1 MKHFLSITL
10 IILILT
16 AELFAIP
23 GNDRPIRFKSV
34 TITPAGNLSA
44 WMMQSVPFTE
54 RAVQGKF
61 FRIIQFDRI
70 PTPEERESLKSAG
83 IELMDYIP
91 ELAWFASFS
100 EDFQKTAIT
109 SSAILGIYNIL
120 PEYKT
125 DASLWQ
131 QRYPSHAL
139 RNGNRIALTLGYWP
153 ILEPVAAR
161 EEITRAGITITSA
174 DDFGKTAVIEIP
186 VTAIETVAALPFVM
200 FLEPVSPEPEPEN
213 HTGRTL
219 HRSNV
224 LASEYPAGRHY
235 DGTGVKVM
243 LQDDGIIGPHID
255 YQGRIG
261 AQYMTS
267 NNGDHGDHCAGIIM
281 AAGNLDP
288 KAKGNAPGADIYV
301 YSASGYPGFNA
312 IPNVYNTLSIRVTS
326 TSYGDGCNAGYTSR
340 ARTLD
345 QQVRQ
350 FSGLMHVFSAGNSGS
365 EDCDYGA
372 GAGWGNITGGHK
384 QGKNVIAVANLNQQ
398 DDLAS
403 SSSRGPAHDGRI
415 KPDISAKG
423 TDVYSTINPNT
434 YQYSSGTSMACPG
447 VAGSVAQ
454 LIQGYRN
461 LYNNQDPMAGLL
473 KGILL
478 NSADDLGNPGP
489 DFRFGWGR
497 INSLRAIKTIEEGRF
512 DSGYLIN
519 GSSISR
525 PVVVPPNTAQ
535 LRVMIYWTDY
545 EAATNAA
552 TALVNNLDLTL
563 TDGSTTVWRPWVL
576 SHYPHPDSLN
586 KPAAR
591 GMDNLNNM
599 EQITLDYPAPGTYL
613 AEVTG
618 TSIPQGPQTYYI
630 IYEFVPETVTL
641 TYPSGGES
649 WAPGDQELIRWDAFG
664 TSEPFTLL
672 YSSDNGQQWDTIAKN
687 IPGTA
692 RSYFWQVAPV
702 RTGAALVRVVRGSS
716 YDQCAAPFSV
726 IGVPCNLTIDWVCG
740 DQIHLSWNP
749 VPGASGYDVFR
760 LGGKY
765 MEVVGTTSQ
774 TSFLLNSNSTTVS
787 NWLSVRAKG
796 AEGSLGRRAVA
807 VESMPGNMNCH
818 PTDVALHSS
827 ETAGWGVFY
836 QLMAPNQVKM
846 VVKVKNAGQLP
857 VSNPVL
863 SYRADNGVVIT
874 ETYSG
879 TVQPDSILRF
889 TFAQPV
895 SLAGSGTRTLQTWV
909 SAGGDSNHSN
919 DTLTLPVE
927 MTEGSIMAAGT
938 VQSFESWTKC
948 LSAPICEL
956 YSCNL
961 QDGWYNLTNGVQ
973 DQHDWRTFSG
983 ATPTS
988 GTGPLAD
995 HTLGTANGK
1004 YLYIEPSVQCLSKE
1018 AILLTPILDL
1028 SGMERPAFTF
1038 WYHANGPDIGT
1049 LHMDLFDGEQFTENI
1064 MIPVAGHY
1072 GATWKEMTV
1081 DLTPWSG
1088 KRVALRFRGVTAC
1101 KDKGDM
1107 AIDDARLSDIPV
1119 GISDPWANGGAEQLN
1134 VYPNPTSGEVTIQL
1148 PAAGDGTAEVTAVSL
1163 HGQVLFRQIFSDL
1176 EGELR
1181 ETINLSALPK
1191 GLYILEVLS
1200 DGKTFRKKLVLW

>member
-10 IILILT
+10 IMLIIT
-16 AELFAIP
+16 TNVFADA
-23 GNDRPIRFKSV
+23 GKDSPIRFKSV
-34 TITPAGNLSA
+34 TVTPAGNISD
-44 WMMQSVPFTE
+44 WMMQGEPFTE
-54 RAVQGKF
+54 SAVQGKF

-70 PTPEERESLKSAG
+70 PTPEERASLMSAG
-83 IELMDYIP
+83 IELMDYLP
-91 ELAWFASFS
+91 ELAWFVSFS
-100 EDFQKTAIT
+100 KDFQKTAIA
-109 SSAILGIYNIL
+109 SSAIRGIYDIL
-120 PEYKT
+120 PVYKT
-125 DASLWQ
+125 DASLYQ
-131 QRYPSHAL
+131 SRYPAHAI
-139 RNGNRIALTLGYWP
+139 RSGNRIALTLGYWP
-153 ILEPVAAR
+153 VLDPETAR
-161 EEITRAGITITSA
+161 EAMARAGITVTSA
-174 DDFGKTAVIEIP
+174 DDFGKSAEIEVP
-186 VTAIETVAALPFVM
+186 VTAIEAVASLPFVM

-213 HTGRTL
+213 YTGRTL
-219 HRSNV
+219 HRSNM
-224 LASEYPAGRHY
+224 LATDYSAGRHY
-235 DGTGVKVM
+235 DGTGVHVM

-288 KAKGNAPGADIYV
+288 RAKGNAPGADIYV

-312 IPNVYNTLSIRVTS
+312 IPNVYNTLGIRVTS

-350 FSGLMHVFSAGNSGS
+350 FAGLMHIFSAGNSGS

-454 LIQGYRN
+454 LIQGYRA

-473 KGILL
+473 KGVIL
-478 NSADDLGNPGP
+478 NAADDLGNPGP

-497 INSLRAIKTIEEGRF
+497 INAFRAIKTFEEGRF

-525 PVVVPPNTAQ
+525 PIVVPPNTAQ

-563 TDGSTTVWRPWVL
+563 TDGAMTVWRPWVL

-591 GMDNLNNM
+591 GIDNLNNM
-599 EQITLDYPAPGTYL
+599 EQITLDDPAAGTYL

-618 TSIPQGPQTYYI
+618 TSIPQGPQTYYL

-641 TYPSGGES
+641 TYPAGGES
-649 WAPGDQELIRWDAFG
+649 WVPGYQELIRWDAFG

-702 RTGAALVRVVRGSS
+702 QTGYALVRVARGNS
-716 YDQCAAPFSV
+716 YDQCAAPISV
-726 IGVPCNLTIDWVCG
+726 IGVPCNLAIDWVCG

-749 VPGASGYDVFR
+749 VPGATGYDVFR
-760 LGGKY
+760 LGDKY
-765 MEVVGTTSQ
+765 MAVVGNTSQ
-774 TSFLLNSNSTTVS
+774 TSFLLTGNSTTVS
-787 NWLSVRAKG
+787 NWLTIRALG
-796 AEGSLGRRAVA
+796 ADSIVGRRAVA
-807 VESMPGNMNCH
+807 IESTPGNLNCH
-818 PTDVALHSS
+818 PTDAALHAS
-827 ETAGWGVFY
+827 ETAGWGVY
-836 QLMAPNQVKM
+836 YNLMSPDQVKM

-857 VSNPVL
+857 VSNLQL
-863 SYRADNGVVIT
+863 SYRVDNGAVIT
-874 ETYSG
+874 GTYNG
-879 TVQPDSILRF
+879 TIQPDSILRF

-909 SAGGDSNHSN
+909 SVTGDSNRSN
-919 DTLTLPVE
+919 DTLTMPVE
-927 MTEGSIMAAGT
+927 MTEGTIMAAGM

-956 YSCNL
+956 YSCTL
-961 QDGWYNLTNGVQ
+961 EDGWYNLTNGIQ

-988 GTGPLAD
+988 GTGPTAD
-995 HTLGTANGK
+995 HTLGTASGK
-1004 YLYIEPSVQCLSKE
+1004 YLYIEPSVQCLSK
-1018 AILLTPILDL
+1018 AAMLLTPCLDL

-1038 WYHANGPDIGT
+1038 WYYANGPDIGT
-1049 LHMDLFDGEQFTENI
+1049 LHMDLFDGTHFAEDI
-1064 MIPVAGHY
+1064 MAPVFGHH
-1072 GATWKEMTV
+1072 GAMWKELTV
-1081 DLTPWSG
+1081 DLSPWAG
-1088 KRVALRFRGVTAC
+1088 RRVALRLRGVTSC
-1101 KDKGDM
+1101 KDKGDL
-1107 AIDDARLSDIPV
+1107 AIDDAKLSDIPV
-1119 GISDPWANGGAEQLN
+1119 GISEPWAAGGDEQLN
-1134 VYPNPTSGEVTIQL
+1134 VYPNPASGEVIIQL
-1148 PAAGDGTAEVTAVSL
+1148 RSAGDGTAEITAVSL
-1163 HGQVLFRQIFSDL
+1163 QGQVVFRQIIS
-1176 EGELR
+1176 ERTRELR
-1181 ETINLSALPK
+1181 ETINLSDLPK
-1191 GLYILEVLS
+1191 GIYVLEVKS
-1200 DGKTFRKKLVLW
+1200 NGKTFRKKLVMW